1 MAKAAVAR
9 MRAAGFDEAATHAV
23 MLEREYTISINLGT
37 GEADCRYVTCDM
49 TEEYVRINAD
59 YST

>member
-1 MAKAAVAR
+1 MQKR
-9 MRAAGFDEAATHAV
+9 D
-23 MLEREYTISINLGT
+23 YTITMDMGQGSAET
-37 GEADCRYVTCDM
+37 MFVTCDM